1 MPAFVVPEHATLADI
16 IEDVSRTLVEA
27 YSSAETEVLAR
38 IQRRIDRLLPAVP
51 GEELRAAALAQ
62 ARDSVT
68 DAVAGLT
75 DDLAFDAV
83 QTAIEQGTAAAGE
96 QIGVARYL
104 PATVPFTSTQLGA
117 LTAVAFEL
125 RNALDDVKAR
135 ILRFDDDVYRTLI
148 AGHVPAVLLGVD
160 GKLDAQRKAVASW
173 LSQGIPGFVDQSG
186 REWSTGAYVEM
197 ATRTAVNRSF
207 LDAGHL
213 RMEQAGITL
222 VSIMVGA
229 AACRQCAAW
238 AGKILS
244 TGSQEGTVTLP
255 NALTGDPMEIRIDG
269 TLAQARSAGWNHP
282 NCRCQTVAYLAG
294 LPVPVKATTYNP
306 ELEKATQK
314 QRALERQLR
323 QQKRELALSPSEAQ
337 QAELRA
343 EIRGTQ
349 ADLRAHI
356 KEHDLP
362 RMSWR
367 EQPQWDTGVRPNG
380 TPAAP
385 RNPSPPPAPAPAP
398 RVPTPEPPA
407 PAPAAAPTP
416 TPAAPEPAATG
427 SLREQLTT
435 STTPQEAARLASS
448 RHGTPFV
455 DWDGVPGEVG
465 REAISIVSELM
476 DRFPDARLAKVAG
489 ARDPQL
495 RIPRGTMAYVATPR
509 GHSLGSMHFVRA
521 TLSEK
526 RLAESGERNHASG
539 HLMGPAGTWQDSLR
553 HIVTHEFVHG
563 LDVNVGEKLRQL
575 YARELRKATEG
586 MSYPEAYAWR
596 KENLS
601 GYAAQSTAEGV
612 AEVLADAL
620 IRGDAAPP
628 FGRHLL
634 PLALQIL
641 EEEL

>member
-16 IEDVSRTLVEA
+16 IEDVSRVLVEA
-27 YSSAETEVLAR
+27 YSNAETEVLAR
-38 IQRRIDRLLPAVP
+38 IQRRIDRLLPAVE
-51 GEELRAAALAQ
+51 GEALRAAALAQ

-68 DAVAGLT
+68 NAVAGLT

-96 QIGVARYL
+96 QLGVARYL
-104 PATVPFTSTQLGA
+104 PPSVPFTSTQLGA
-117 LTAVAFEL
+117 LTTVAFEL
-125 RNALDDVKAR
+125 RNALDDVKTR

-148 AGHVPAVLLGVD
+148 AGHVPNVLLGVD

-173 LSQGIPGFVDQSG
+173 LAQGIPAFEDRTG
-186 REWSTGAYVEM
+186 RQWSTGAYVEM
-197 ATRTAVNRSF
+197 ATRTAVNRAF
-207 LDAGHL
+207 IDAGHA
-213 RMEQAGITL
+213 RMEQAGVTL

-229 AACRQCAAW
+229 AACQKCARW

-244 TGSQEGTVTLP
+244 TTGQEGDVVLP
-255 NALTGDPMEIRIDG
+255 NALTGDPMTIHIDG

-294 LPVPVKATTYNP
+294 LPIPVKATTYNP
-306 ELEKATQK
+306 DLERATQR
-314 QRALERQLR
+314 QRALERRLR
-323 QQKRELALSPSEAQ
+323 QQKRELALSPEEAQ
-337 QAELRA
+337 QRALRA

-349 ADLRAHI
+349 AELRAHI
-356 KEHDLP
+356 AEHDLP

-385 RNPSPPPAPAPAP
+385 RTPPAPRPAAPEARTPAP
-398 RVPTPEPPA
+398 DAPPAPPA
-407 PAPAAAPTP
+407 PAPAAPPAEPA
-416 TPAAPEPAATG
+416 PAAR
-427 SLREQLTT
+427 SLRDEIS
-435 STTPQEAARLASS
+435 STTKPEEAARLASA

-455 DWDGVPGEVG
+455 DWDGVPGDVG
-465 REAISIVSELM
+465 REAISIVSELL

-489 ARDPQL
+489 ARDPNL

-521 TLSEK
+521 TLSTK
-526 RLAESGERNHASG
+526 RLEEHAVRNHATG
-539 HLMGPAGTWQDSLR
+539 HLMGPSGTWQDELR
-553 HIVTHEFVHG
+553 HMVTHEFVHG

-586 MSYPEAYAWR
+586 MSQPQAYEWR
-596 KENLS
+596 KANLS
-601 GYAAQSTAEGV
+601 GYARTSNAEGV

-634 PLALQIL
+634 PLALRIL

>member
-1 MPAFVVPEHATLADI
+1 
-16 IEDVSRTLVEA
+16 
-27 YSSAETEVLAR
+27 
-38 IQRRIDRLLPAVP
+38 
-51 GEELRAAALAQ
+51 
-62 ARDSVT
+62 
-68 DAVAGLT
+68 
-75 DDLAFDAV
+75 
-83 QTAIEQGTAAAGE
+83 
-96 QIGVARYL
+96 
-104 PATVPFTSTQLGA
+104 
-117 LTAVAFEL
+117 
-125 RNALDDVKAR
+125 
-135 ILRFDDDVYRTLI
+135 
-148 AGHVPAVLLGVD
+148 
-160 GKLDAQRKAVASW
+160 
-173 LSQGIPGFVDQSG
+173 
-186 REWSTGAYVEM
+186 M
-197 ATRTAVNRSF
+197 A
-207 LDAGHL
+207 
-213 RMEQAGITL
+213 
-222 VSIMVGA
+222 
-229 AACRQCAAW
+229 
-238 AGKILS
+238 
-244 TGSQEGTVTLP
+244 
-255 NALTGDPMEIRIDG
+255 
-269 TLAQARSAGWNHP
+269 
-282 NCRCQTVAYLAG
+282 
-294 LPVPVKATTYNP
+294 
-306 ELEKATQK
+306 
-314 QRALERQLR
+314 
-323 QQKRELALSPSEAQ
+323 
-337 QAELRA
+337 
-343 EIRGTQ
+343 
-349 ADLRAHI
+349 
-356 KEHDLP
+356 
-362 RMSWR
+362 
-367 EQPQWDTGVRPNG
+367 
-380 TPAAP
+380 
-385 RNPSPPPAPAPAP
+385 
-398 RVPTPEPPA
+398 
-407 PAPAAAPTP
+407 
-416 TPAAPEPAATG
+416 
-427 SLREQLTT
+427 

-455 DWDGVPGEVG
+455 DWDGMPGEVG

-612 AEVLADAL
+612 AEVLADVL